1 MAKVRDLR
9 DFCKTVTKKNNGRSD
24 DKVPPFLS
32 SASGSVNRA
41 EISII
46 SNEIKSYTQP
56 RKNYNTSVPERIKN
70 EVGEYA
76 LIHGTKSALEK
87 FGKKYPKYTFIR
99 TSVNNW
105 KKKIEKDKKNDNATV
120 HRRKGRPNLLDDEFL
135 VKVKDVVFGV
145 RMAGGVISRKMVIE
159 IGTGVIKANCPSKL
173 KDFGGHFAL
182 TEGLPRGVLKS
193 MEWSKKK
200 GRTGKIKPS
209 KQF

>member
-1 MAKVRDLR
+1 MGVSKLFRHIFLKKENTAQKRQNNLNDICDMAKVRDLR
-9 DFCKTVTKKNNGRSD
+9 DFYKTVTKKNNGKSD

-32 SASGSVNRA
+32 SASGSVNQA

-105 KKKIEKDKKNDNATV
+105 KKKN
-120 HRRKGRPNLLDDEFL
+120 
-135 VKVKDVVFGV
+135 
-145 RMAGGVISRKMVIE
+145 
-159 IGTGVIKANCPSKL
+159 
-173 KDFGGHFAL
+173 
-182 TEGLPRGVLKS
+182 
-193 MEWSKKK
+193 KK
-200 GRTGKIKPS
+200 GRKMIMPPCTEEKVDQTS
-209 KQF
+209 